1 MIYDFLLF
9 NKPLAYATLLVVVVA
24 GIVAGYLLTRRGEA
38 GRRPLWV
45 LAGLAVL
52 PVLGLTLV
60 PELKSTAGWPDEV
73 RCAFA
78 ASVPPLNVLV
88 VANAV
93 LFLVPVFLAALAAR
107 RPAVVFAAGA
117 ALSALV
123 EGLQA
128 LIPSLG
134 RACDVDDWV
143 VNTLGAA
150 AGALLALGVMT
161 AARRRESPRPLPPR
175 GRGGFGG

>member
-9 NKPLAYATLLVVVVA
+9 NKPLAYVTLFVVVVA
-24 GIVAGYLLTRRGEA
+24 GIGAGYLLTRRGEA

-73 RCAFA
+73 RCAFT

-88 VANAV
+88 VANA
-93 LFLVPVFLAALAAR
+93 
-107 RPAVVFAAGA
+107 

-123 EGLQA
+123 EALQA
-128 LIPSLG
+128 LIPPLG

-150 AGALLALGVMT
+150 AGALLALGVMA
-161 AARRRESPRPLPPR
+161 AARRRGSPRPLPPR